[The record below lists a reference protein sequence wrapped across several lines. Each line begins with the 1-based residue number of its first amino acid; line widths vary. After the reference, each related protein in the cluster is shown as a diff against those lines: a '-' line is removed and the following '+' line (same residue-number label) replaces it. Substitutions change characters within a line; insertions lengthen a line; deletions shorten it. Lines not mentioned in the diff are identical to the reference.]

1 MARLCLSKKHVDKIF
16 PKFAQARR
24 GWAQPFCRA
33 FELHCHFVVKEN
45 PFCRMGGLVLLQN
58 EWLRPHRGNWKGD
71 HSTIINLEIFSLS
84 RMFAFFGNTV
94 HCWVYKKRDENGT
107 VPL

>member
-1 MARLCLSKKHVDKIF
+1 MLTRFSQSLLR
-16 PKFAQARR
+16 PGG

-71 HSTIINLEIFSLS
+71 PNGGLVSEMGPPYFSKIPVGEIFP
-84 RMFAFFGNTV
+84 
-94 HCWVYKKRDENGT
+94 RDPIT
-107 VPL
+107 F

>member
-1 MARLCLSKKHVDKIF
+1 MLTRFSQSLLR
-16 PKFAQARR
+16 PGG

-33 FELHCHFVVKEN
+33 LELPCHFVVNEK

-71 HSTIINLEIFSLS
+71 GAGGPFLGLH
-84 RMFAFFGNTV
+84 FGAGAPFWGFGLFLRLDPETMHLDV
-94 HCWVYKKRDENGT
+94 
-107 VPL
+107 